1 MNGLILDNV
10 EITKWLGIQ
19 FSPVCLDFDLLYVYS
34 INAMARGPFDMR
46 ESSSL
51 DVQVVP
57 CGLAPRRV
65 PRKKVAS
72 ALFPR

>member
-1 MNGLILDNV
+1 MNSLILDNV

-19 FSPVCLDFDLLYVYS
+19 FSLVCLGFDLLHVHS
-34 INAMARGPFDMR
+34 INAMARDPFDMR
-46 ESSSL
+46 ESSFL
-51 DVQVVP
+51 NVQVVL
-57 CGLAPRRV
+57 CGLAPRQV